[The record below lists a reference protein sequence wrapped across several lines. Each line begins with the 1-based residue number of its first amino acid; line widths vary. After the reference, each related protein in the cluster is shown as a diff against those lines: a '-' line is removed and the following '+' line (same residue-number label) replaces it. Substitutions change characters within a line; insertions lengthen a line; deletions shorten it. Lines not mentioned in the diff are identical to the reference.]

1 LAQASQH
8 LNHAFDTL
16 LFGSVSSVLLAS
28 TLRMSSNAENMQAL
42 LAGSCFCF
50 CSVGM
55 MLFNKFAIEAFPLE
69 CTLVAVQMAFAAVS
83 LLVFGWSSLH
93 FGSLKDVL
101 RWCMVIPLFTGMLL
115 TSILALK
122 NAPMSL
128 SITLRAFS
136 PLGAILIEQF
146 YPDPLKVTSG
156 VVLSIVVTVMGAAL
170 YCTSLERQA
179 MVGVGW
185 IILNTLIG
193 MCDRLVCRL
202 LLSKDQ
208 CPVDLSKTACT
219 LISNAGGVIPLAAA
233 AYLKGEFSQLP
244 AVLAHMTPM
253 DTTCVVLTCIIGLGI
268 SYCGIWAQSLI
279 SATSFLVM
287 LNANKFF
294 IIGLEAFGMHTKQ
307 LSAVQVL
314 GASFTILGA
323 VMYGKARQ
331 AAEEAAKE
339 KQPLL
344 PNTLPASK
352 QA

>member
-1 LAQASQH
+1 
-8 LNHAFDTL
+8 
-16 LFGSVSSVLLAS
+16 
-28 TLRMSSNAENMQAL
+28 MSSNGDNTQAL
-42 LAGSCFCF
+42 VAGSCFCF

-55 MLFNKFAIEAFPLE
+55 MLFNKMAIEAFPLE
-69 CTLVAVQMAFAAVS
+69 CTLVVVQMAFSALAM
-83 LLVFGWSSLH
+83 LVFGWNSLH

-101 RWCMVIPLFTGMLL
+101 RWCMVVPFFTGMLL

-128 SITLRAFS
+128 SITLRAVS
-136 PLGAILIEQF
+136 PLGAVLIERL
-146 YPDPLKVTSG
+146 YPDPLKITSG
-156 VVLSIVVTVMGAAL
+156 VVLSLVVTILGAAL
-170 YCTSLERQA
+170 YCSSLELQS

-193 MCDRLVCRL
+193 MCDRLLCRL

-219 LISNAGGVIPLAAA
+219 FISNACGVVPLTIA
-233 AYLKGEFSQLP
+233 AYLKGEFSELP
-244 AVLAHMTPM
+244 AALAHLTAM
-253 DTTCVVLTCIIGLGI
+253 DHTCILLTCIIGLGI

-294 IIGLEAFGMHTKQ
+294 IIGIEAVGLHTKM
-307 LSAVQVL
+307 LSRVQVI
-314 GASFTILGA
+314 GASFTLLGA
-323 VMYGKARQ
+323 VLYGKARQ
-331 AAEEAAKE
+331 AAEEANE

-344 PNTLPASK
+344 PNVQPATK
-352 QA
+352 KA

>member
-1 LAQASQH
+1 
-8 LNHAFDTL
+8 
-16 LFGSVSSVLLAS
+16 
-28 TLRMSSNAENMQAL
+28 MSSSKDNMQAL
-42 LAGSCFCF
+42 VAGSCFCF

-55 MLFNKFAIEAFPLE
+55 MLFNKMAIEAFPLE
-69 CTLVAVQMAFAAVS
+69 CTLVAVQMAFAAMA

-93 FGSLKDVL
+93 FGSLKDVF
-101 RWCMVIPLFTGMLL
+101 RWCMVVPLFTGMLL

-128 SITLRAFS
+128 SITLRAVS
-136 PLGAILIEQF
+136 PLGAILIERF
-146 YPDPLKVTSG
+146 YPDPLKITPG
-156 VVLSIVVTVMGAAL
+156 VVLSIVMTILGAAL

-185 IILNTLIG
+185 IILNTIIG
-193 MCDRLVCRL
+193 MCDRLLCRL

-219 LISNAGGVIPLAAA
+219 LISNACGVIPLTVA
-233 AYLKGEFSQLP
+233 AYLKGEFSELP
-244 AVLAHMTPM
+244 AVLARLTPM
-253 DTTCVVLTCIIGLGI
+253 DHTCIVLTCVIGLGI

-294 IIGLEAFGMHTKQ
+294 IIGLEAFGLHTKM
-307 LSAVQVL
+307 LSHVQVL
-314 GASFTILGA
+314 GASLTLFGAIL
-323 VMYGKARQ
+323 YGKARQ
-331 AAEEAAKE
+331 AAEEVKE

-344 PNTLPASK
+344 PNTVPAAK
-352 QA
+352 EA